1 MRVSVSEV
9 NYPALLRSGLLPPRL
24 LRTLPVSASECIPSV
39 GTGIP
44 DFAGDFSSRAVRS
57 EPLLSVDTRPQSTV
71 RAFCCAWTP
80 SEA

>member
-9 NYPALLRSGLLPPRL
+9 NYSALLRSGLLAPRL
-24 LRTLPVSASECIPSV
+24 LRTLPVSASECIHNA

-44 DFAGDFSSRAVRS
+44 DSAGDFPSQAVRS
-57 EPLLSVDTRPQSTV
+57 EPLLPVDTRPQSTV
-71 RAFCCAWTP
+71 RAFCCAWTL